1 VRAYRNQVVQCRS
14 TFSVCFNAGLTAT
27 FITIA
32 PALAQTVPEAPVP
45 SAAPHNV
52 VIFVADGLRS
62 RSVNHDTAPNLF
74 ALAQQGV
81 YFVNS
86 HSLFP
91 TFTMANAS
99 AIATG
104 HYLGDTG
111 VFSNT
116 LYTGFAV
123 PSAANSP
130 TPFIENDAVLGDLDA
145 RFGGNFLNED
155 TILKLARDKGYS
167 TAAIGKHGPTLL
179 LDHTERTGSQTIVID
194 DATGSERGIPVLP
207 ELAARIKALGL
218 PAATLPRGAN
228 GVAGDATTPGTKV
241 ANVVQQDYLAAVTT
255 RAVLPMFAE
264 RKKPFLLVFW
274 SRDPDGTQHNTG
286 DSHLTLVPGI
296 NGPTSLAGI
305 RNADDDL
312 GRIRA
317 TLAEL
322 GLAQDTNIIV
332 TADHGFA
339 TISKESAT
347 SAAARARYPDTPPGH
362 LPRGFLAIDVAQAL
376 GMALIDPDNNFA
388 RVAEGHSRNGN
399 ALIGGDRDRPKVVV
413 AANSGS
419 DLIYIPDNDKEIAGK
434 VIRALLIQDYVSGLF
449 VDRRLGS
456 FPGTLSLDD
465 IALNGAA
472 LTMSPAIVV
481 NFRSFDTVCGEPVRC
496 PVVVGDAALQQG
508 QGTHGSFSRAETW
521 NFMAVLGPDF
531 KSGFVDIAPT
541 SNADVGRTVAAVMR
555 LDFRGKGILTGRIL
569 SEAMPG
575 GVMPDVKGWSVAS
588 EPAENGLRT
597 VLDLQVVGTVR
608 YFDAGGFRGR
618 TLGLSQS
625 TIPGK

>member
-1 VRAYRNQVVQCRS
+1 VRVYRNQTKQCRS
-14 TFSVCFNAGLTAT
+14 TFSMRCNTYLAAS

-32 PALAQTVPEAPVP
+32 PALAQTVPETSV
-45 SAAPHNV
+45 SSVVPHNV
-52 VIFVADGLRS
+52 VLFVADGLRS
-62 RSVNHDTAPNLF
+62 RVVNHDTAPNLS

-81 YFVNS
+81 YLVNS

-123 PSAANSP
+123 PSVASP

-145 RFGGNFLNED
+145 RLGGNFLNED

-167 TAAIGKHGPTLL
+167 TAAIGKLGPTLL
-179 LDHTERTGSQTIVID
+179 FDHTERTGSQTIIID
-194 DATGSERGIPVLP
+194 DATGTERGIPVLP
-207 ELAARIKALGL
+207 ELAARIKDLGL
-218 PAATLPRGAN
+218 PAATPPRGAN
-228 GVAGDATTPGTKV
+228 GVAGNATAPGTKA
-241 ANVVQQDYLAAVTT
+241 ANVVQQDYMAAVAT

-264 RKKPFLLVFW
+264 RKKPFVLVFW

-317 TLAEL
+317 ALAEL
-322 GLAQDTNIIV
+322 GLAQNTNIII

-339 TISKESAT
+339 TISKESGT
-347 SAAARARYPDTPPGH
+347 SAAARARYADTPPGH

-376 GMALIDPDNNFA
+376 GMPLIDPDNNFVA
-388 RVAEGHSRNGN
+388 VAEGSHSRNGN
-399 ALIGGDRDRPKVVV
+399 GLIGGDKDRPKVVV

-419 DLIYIPDNDKEIAGK
+419 DLIYIPDGDKKIAGK
-434 VIRALLIQDYVSGLF
+434 I
-449 VDRRLGS
+449 
-456 FPGTLSLDD
+456 
-465 IALNGAA
+465 
-472 LTMSPAIVV
+472 
-481 NFRSFDTVCGEPVRC
+481 
-496 PVVVGDAALQQG
+496 
-508 QGTHGSFSRAETW
+508 
-521 NFMAVLGPDF
+521 
-531 KSGFVDIAPT
+531 
-541 SNADVGRTVAAVMR
+541 
-555 LDFRGKGILTGRIL
+555 TGRYWHRI
-569 SEAMPG
+569 M
-575 GVMPDVKGWSVAS
+575 
-588 EPAENGLRT
+588 
-597 VLDLQVVGTVR
+597 
-608 YFDAGGFRGR
+608 
-618 TLGLSQS
+618 
-625 TIPGK
+625 

>member
-1 VRAYRNQVVQCRS
+1 M
-14 TFSVCFNAGLTAT
+14 FSMCFNACLTAT
-27 FITIA
+27 FIMVA
-32 PALAQTVPEAPVP
+32 SALPQTVPEAPAP

-81 YFVNS
+81 HFVNS

-116 LYTGFAV
+116 LYMGFAI
-123 PSAANSP
+123 PSAANSS

-145 RFGGNFLNED
+145 QLGGNFLNED

-167 TAAIGKHGPTLL
+167 TAAIGKLGPTLL
-179 LDHTERTGSQTIVID
+179 FDHTERTGSQTIIID

-218 PAATLPRGAN
+218 PAATPPRGAN
-228 GVAGDATTPGTKV
+228 SVAGDAATPGTKA
-241 ANVVQQDYLAAVTT
+241 ANVVQQDYLVAVMT
-255 RAVLPMFAE
+255 RAVLPMFVE

-274 SRDPDGTQHNTG
+274 SRDPDGSQHNTG

-322 GLAQDTNIIV
+322 GLAENTNIV
-332 TADHGFA
+332 VAADHGFA

-347 SAAARARYPDTPPGH
+347 SAAARARYADAPPGH

-376 GMALIDPDNNFA
+376 GMALIDPDNKFA
-388 RVAEGHSRNGN
+388 PVAEGHSRNGN

-419 DLIYIPDNDKEIAGK
+419 DLIYIPDGDKEIAGK
-434 VIRALLIQDYVSGLF
+434 IIRALLIQDYVSGLF

-531 KSGFVDIAPT
+531 KSGFVDTAPT

-569 SEAMPG
+569 SEAIPG
-575 GVMPDVKGWSVAS
+575 GVMPDVRGWSVAS

-597 VLDLQVVGTVR
+597 VLDLQAVGTVR